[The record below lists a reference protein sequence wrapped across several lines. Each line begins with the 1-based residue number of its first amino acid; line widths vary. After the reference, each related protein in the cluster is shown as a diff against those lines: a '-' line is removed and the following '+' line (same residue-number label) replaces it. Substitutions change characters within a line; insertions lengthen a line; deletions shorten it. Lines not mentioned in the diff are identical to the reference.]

1 MSVNILSLCLR
12 VVIYLVTL
20 KDIEN
25 RKLNI
30 CLFIIGIYSE
40 NFYKMNRELLS
51 RQLII
56 RKSGPAFYV
65 QVGI

>member
-40 NFYKMNRELLS
+40 NFYKMNREF